1 MENPAPS
8 GGVMGNVCSMEQ
20 PSAPNRHAPFLDPR
34 WTPVVLWQFNI
45 HLRQELQSVLNYV
58 DLTVVVTNII
68 NVSQKEIG
76 NPEQ

>member
-8 GGVMGNVCSMEQ
+8 EGVTGNVCSVEQ

-34 WTPVVLWQFNI
+34 WAPVVLRQFNI

-58 DLTVVVTNII
+58 DLTVVTNII